1 MRGFFACTAQKGDTE
16 ILFLAARRP
25 GSGRP
30 RHRRRSRCI
39 FRHCGQDG
47 NSSSARL
54 RQKAV
59 YTADAHAAAD
69 AAAGIELRVPSC
81 PLTPKSCMRILSQS
95 LGQPVRATLTCRSF
109 GKIAFSIR
117 FARPSHRCCQRADA
131 VADAG
136 HDISGTGRFK
146 TSASFA
152 LIDVEFIDD
161 RLESLLYFFNF
172 FKGNPHD
179 FKALT
184 DGQMDFAITVR
195 FGNMLDLAQ
204 DLGIQGTAGYTYT
217 G

>member
-1 MRGFFACTAQKGDTE
+1 MHADFVAVVRTACKGDFDVQVVRE
-16 ILFLAARRP
+16 NSLFDPFRQGRRIVVAK
-25 GSGRP
+25 G
-30 RHRRRSRCI
+30 
-39 FRHCGQDG
+39 
-47 NSSSARL
+47 
-54 RQKAV
+54 
-59 YTADAHAAAD
+59 
-69 AAAGIELRVPSC
+69 
-81 PLTPKSCMRILSQS
+81 
-95 LGQPVRATLTCRSF
+95 
-109 GKIAFSIR
+109 
-117 FARPSHRCCQRADA
+117 ADA

-146 TSASFA
+146 AGASFA

-184 DGQMDFAITVR
+184 DGQMDFAIAVR